1 MCKITKTLEE
11 ITKHFE
17 IFTCRLQKAKSR
29 CQNAPVRLQN
39 GDFRLQKTK
48 KYRAVAKN
56 QKSKRNE
63 NSDADYKEAE
73 F

>member
-1 MCKITKTLEE
+1 MQITKSKKQMPKCPCE
-11 ITKHFE
+11 ITKWRFQ
-17 IFTCRLQKAKSR
+17 ITKKQ
-29 CQNAPVRLQN
+29 
-39 GDFRLQKTK
+39 K